1 NEVGGRHGVG
11 RMDMVENRL
20 VGIKSRE
27 LYEAPAACIILEAHR
42 ALESLC
48 LDREVMHFKPILA
61 ERFAELTYNGLW
73 YSPLREA
80 ISAFMAETQK
90 FVTGTVRVKL
100 YKGSIM
106 VLSRKSPTSL
116 YDYKLATYD
125 KEDLFDHTAAA
136 GFIKLFGLPSKVI
149 ASKRK

>member
-1 NEVGGRHGVG
+1 
-11 RMDMVENRL
+11 
-20 VGIKSRE
+20 
-27 LYEAPAACIILEAHR
+27 
-42 ALESLC
+42 LC
-48 LDREVMHFKPILA
+48 LDREVAHFKPLLA
-61 ERFAELTYNGLW
+61 EKFAELAYYGLW

-90 FVTGTVRVKL
+90 YVTGTVRLKL
-100 YKGSIM
+100 YKGSM
-106 VLSRKSPTSL
+106 TLLGRKSPTSL

-125 KEDLFDHTAAA
+125 KEDIFDQTAAA